1 MLMKLTV
8 KNFDN
13 QSVREIDLPDSV
25 FAYPYNAHLIHVAV
39 ESYRASQR
47 AGTHKTKTRAEVSG
61 SGKKLWRQKGTGRA
75 RTGDIRN
82 PKWRKGGIVWGPVP
96 KDWTNGLSAREKR
109 NALKSALSQ
118 KAAESRIVVVENLEV
133 GSHKTKELARRLAGL
148 GIEGKALLVDSHDN
162 GDLALAARN
171 NPAIKTVDA
180 LAVNVYDVVA
190 RPFFV
195 VSEGALNRLVE
206 VLAK

>member
-1 MLMKLTV
+1 MKLTV

-13 QSVREIDLPDSV
+13 QDVREIELPDSV
-25 FAYPYNAHLIHVAV
+25 FAYPYNAHLIHTAV
-39 ESYRASQR
+39 EAYRAGLR

-82 PKWRKGGIVWGPVP
+82 PKWRKGGTVWGPVP
-96 KDWTNGLSAREKR
+96 KDWGKALSAREKR

-118 KAAESRIVVVENLEV
+118 KAAESRIVVLENLEI
-133 GSHKTKELARRLAGL
+133 GSHKTRELVKRLAGL
-148 GIEGKALLVDSHDN
+148 GIEGKALVVDSREN
-162 GDLALAARN
+162 GELALASRN
-171 NPAIKTVDA
+171 NQAIKTVDA
-180 LAVNVYDVVA
+180 LGVNVYDVVA